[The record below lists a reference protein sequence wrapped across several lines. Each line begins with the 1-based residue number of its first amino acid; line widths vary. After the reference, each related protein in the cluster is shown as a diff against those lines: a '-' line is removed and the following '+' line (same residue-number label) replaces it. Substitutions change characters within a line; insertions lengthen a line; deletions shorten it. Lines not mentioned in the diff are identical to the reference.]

1 MDLLRRAMS
10 ATAGEAGK
18 MRHAI
23 FRFIVANRGA
33 TAIEYGVIAA
43 GIALVIAGAVALMG
57 GNFAEMF
64 GWLSE
69 QINTADTSGDAADT

>member
-1 MDLLRRAMS
+1 
-10 ATAGEAGK
+10 
-18 MRHAI
+18 MRHVM
-23 FRFIVANRGA
+23 FRFINAKRGA

-69 QINTADTSGDAADT
+69 QINSAGDTGDATDPAPAR